1 MSPIQV
7 VRPWYWLIGIL
18 LVLSTLTG
26 CQRRAVPASIQ
37 PPATID
43 AARLEA
49 LDAEK
54 HQSPAQQAAS
64 DTLLVQPQLVLT
76 FRRTGCFG
84 KCPVFEV
91 RIYDNRQA
99 TYHGM
104 MHTARLGWYET
115 EVSEAWIAEVK
126 AATTQTA
133 FFDLEDFYPAGG
145 TLIPDLPSTF
155 TTISMGGHEKTV
167 HNNFDAPQAL
177 IELENWLEAAIN
189 SLPWQPGTRN

>member
-1 MSPIQV
+1 MSSIQV
-7 VRPWYWLIGIL
+7 ICSWHWLTGLL
-18 LVLSTLTG
+18 LVLSVFAG
-26 CQRRAVPASIQ
+26 SQRRAVPVSEA
-37 PPATID
+37 PPAIID
-43 AARLEA
+43 AALLEA

-54 HQSPAQQAAS
+54 HQSPTPQAVP
-64 DTLLVQPQLVLT
+64 DTLPALGIVLI
-76 FRRTGCFG
+76 FKRTGCFG

-115 EVSEAWIAEVK
+115 EVSEAWIAEIK

-133 FFDLEDFYPAGG
+133 FFALEDFYPAGG

-189 SLPWQPGTRN
+189 SLPWQPSKQD

>member
-1 MSPIQV
+1 MSLIQV
-7 VRPWYWLIGIL
+7 AYSWHWLIGIL
-18 LVLSTLTG
+18 LVLSAFTG
-26 CQRRAVPASIQ
+26 CQRRAVPTSTQ

-54 HQSPAQQAAS
+54 HQSPAPQATS
-64 DTLLVQPQLVLT
+64 DTLPALSIVLI
-76 FRRTGCFG
+76 FKRTGCFG

-91 RIYDNRQA
+91 RIYDNRRA

-104 MHTARLGWYET
+104 MHTARLGWHET
-115 EVSEAWIAEVK
+115 EVSEAWIAELK
-126 AATTQTA
+126 AAAAKIA
-133 FFDLEDFYPAGG
+133 FFNLEDFYPAGS

-155 TTISMGGHEKTV
+155 TTISMDGYEKTV

-177 IELENWLEAAIN
+177 IELENWLEAAIDR
-189 SLPWQPGTRN
+189 LPWQPSKRD